1 MIDEITIVSKKLL
14 YQVHQ
19 RLIKIFNLPN
29 ILFAGK
35 SILVTGD
42 LYKLQTLHEMPE
54 YARNSDLGEL
64 TIYIED
70 ELWRLFQFV
79 ELTGPI
85 RDNAA
90 ERKSTI

>member
-35 SILVTGD
+35 SILVIGD

-54 YARNSDLGEL
+54 YARNLDLGEL

-70 ELWRLFQFV
+70 KLWRLFQFV

-85 RDNAA
+85 RGNAA

>member
-1 MIDEITIVSKKLL
+1 MIDEISIVSKKLL

-19 RLIKIFNLPN
+19 CLIEIFNLPN

-35 SILVTGD
+35 SILVVGD
-42 LYKLQTLHEMPE
+42 LYKLQTVHAMPE